1 MSAPDAARP
10 KSERDLRRAVGQL
23 SQYAIEDIE
32 AIWSQLDP
40 REQAQLRPLLA
51 EASGSLPGSAL
62 SALPAAET
70 PPARATPAAAALPS
84 GLGGY
89 LSRLPEAVAASVLAS
104 FDAGA
109 RDAALQALPDPAQ
122 RATLRAA
129 AAPLRLRPAARRAL
143 QAAALAA
150 ARDAAPAIEQPAAAE
165 APRGLSRLWRRS
177 ARA

>member
-51 EASGSLPGSAL
+51 QASGSLPGSAL
-62 SALPAAET
+62 SALPAAPAARET
-70 PPARATPAAAALPS
+70 PVAAALPP

-89 LSRLPEAVAASVLAS
+89 LARLPEAVAASVLAS
-104 FDAGA
+104 FDASA
-109 RDAALQALPDPAQ
+109 RDAALQALPDPA
-122 RATLRAA
+122 RRETLRAA

-150 ARDAAPAIEQPAAAE
+150 AREAAPTVEAPAAIE

>member
-51 EASGSLPGSAL
+51 EASGSLSASAL
-62 SALPAAET
+62 SALPAAQ
-70 PPARATPAAAALPS
+70 APAAREAPAVAALPA

-89 LSRLPEAVAASVLAS
+89 LARLPEAVAASVLAS

-109 RDAALQALPDPAQ
+109 RDAALQALPDPSQ
-122 RATLRAA
+122 RETLRAA
-129 AAPLRLRPAARRAL
+129 ATPLRLRPAARRAL

-150 ARDAAPAIEQPAAAE
+150 AREAAPTVEAPVATE

-177 ARA
+177 VRA